1 MEKISKTPEEV
12 ERYNLVKW
20 SMELTKEEQNYLAK
34 LIDEGSKRNLEC
46 YELAWDMVL
55 RANFEDENV
64 EKLNDQVV
72 SEGLK
77 FREYIKNGGDYI
89 MAIKNNADKIIK
101 DYKKGKQNNVKESEL
116 IKDLAANYKIT
127 VNAVKSIIKEHKKE
141 LQDPEKALDYIF
153 DEEEKKQI
161 EETFVTCKKSL
172 QVDKEPKKEYKFK
185 VEEPKVFNAV
195 GEYATYKVDKTNK
208 EITVGELAFRSESG
222 VTDVYEMTGKKI
234 KADYESK
241 QRELLKQYE
250 ESLKNAKESAEET
263 IAAIKQYLA

>member
-1 MEKISKTPEEV
+1 MEKISKTPEEL

-20 SMELTKEEQNYLAK
+20 SIELSKEEQNYLAK
-34 LIDEGSKRNLEC
+34 LIDEGSKRDLEC

-55 RANFEDENV
+55 KANFEDEIV
-64 EKLNDQVV
+64 EKLCDQVV

-77 FREYIKNGGDYI
+77 FREYLKDGGDYT

-101 DYKKGKQNNVKESEL
+101 DYKKGKQNNIKESEL

-127 VNAVKSIIKEHKKE
+127 VNAVKSIIKDHKKE
-141 LQDPEKALDYIF
+141 LQNPEKALDYIF
-153 DEEEKKQI
+153 NEEEKKQI
-161 EETFVTCKKSL
+161 
-172 QVDKEPKKEYKFK
+172 KEPKKTYTFK

-195 GEYATYKVDKTNK
+195 GEYATYLVDKTNK
-208 EITVGELAFRSESG
+208 NIIVGELTFRSESD
-222 VTDVYEMTGKKI
+222 VAKVYEETGERI

-241 QRELLKQYE
+241 KRELLVQYE
-250 ESLKNAKESAEET
+250 KSLKNAQESAEET